1 MKKILLTLALL
12 FSTVAPSCQFTP
24 EQVKIAETIGR
35 PIAVIQVKKYIEK
48 KPTNRVKV
56 ISLILAIE
64 NYSNATIGLENF
76 IALSK
81 SAGLDS
87 DWAILMD
94 SIYNSYKDKF
104 TTPNKDSV
112 EKVKNYVLG
121 VLKDA
126 VLLAENQK

>member
-1 MKKILLTLALL
+1 MKRILLILALL
-12 FSTVAPSCQFTP
+12 FATPSCQFTP
-24 EQVKIAETIGR
+24 EQAKIAETIGR

-48 KPTNRVKV
+48 KPANRLKV
-56 ISLILAIE
+56 VSLILAIE
-64 NYSNATIGLENF
+64 NYSSATIGLENF

-104 TTPNKDSV
+104 TIPNKDSV

>member
-1 MKKILLTLALL
+1 MKKILLILALL
-12 FSTVAPSCQFTP
+12 FVMPSCQFTP
-24 EQVKIAETIGR
+24 EQAKIAETIGR
-35 PIAVIQVKKYIEK
+35 PIAVIQVKRYIEE
-48 KPTNRVKV
+48 KPANRLKV
-56 ISLILAIE
+56 VSLILSIE
-64 NYSNATIGLENF
+64 NYSSATIGLENF

-87 DWAILMD
+87 DWTILMD

-104 TTPNKDSV
+104 TIPNKDSV
-112 EKVKNYVLG
+112 EKVKDYVLG

>member
-1 MKKILLTLALL
+1 MKRILLILALVL
-12 FSTVAPSCQFTP
+12 ATPSCQFTP

-35 PIAVIQVKKYIEK
+35 PIAVVQVKRYIEK
-48 KPTNRVKV
+48 KPANRLKV
-56 ISLILAIE
+56 VSLILAIE
-64 NYSNATIGLENF
+64 NYSSATIGLENF

-81 SAGLDS
+81 YAGLDS
-87 DWAILMD
+87 DWTILMD

-104 TTPNKDSV
+104 AIPNKDSV